1 MMMMTMR
8 MDKDK
13 DVFVA
18 VAATTS
24 VLDVG
29 SCGGVVGGGS
39 VSSRPPVDT
48 EYIV

>member
-1 MMMMTMR
+1 MMMTMR

-18 VAATTS
+18 ATS

-29 SCGGVVGGGS
+29 SYGRVV
-39 VSSRPPVDT
+39 VVLCSRPPVDT